1 MSTTATTNVP
11 ARHRRGRRL
20 VAATLLASAATI
32 MTLLF
37 DPTPALAKPKQPP
50 NTGVT
55 CARQE
60 GGEWNFYLPGE
71 RVYGTYGELIE
82 CGTDGLWHAVRA

>member
-1 MSTTATTNVP
+1 MSASATTNVP
-11 ARHRRGRRL
+11 ARRRRGCRL
-20 VAATLLASAATI
+20 VAATLLATAATI
-32 MTLLF
+32 GTLLF

-50 NTGVT
+50 SGVT